1 MAEVIASTYEL
12 IEKLGSG
19 GGGSVYL
26 ANHLRLEKKVVLK
39 RDKRKVTVDIGR
51 LRREVDIL
59 KDLSHPHIPQVY
71 DFFTEDGNVYT
82 VMEYVNGE
90 SLDKA
95 LRNEKRFSQ
104 AQVIKWAVQ
113 CLEALSYLHSPTHG
127 NPPRGYVHSDI
138 KPGNLMRTPQDEIY
152 LIDFNISLAIGE
164 ETVIGHSEGYASP
177 EYYGFDFS
185 AGNGTQ
191 TIEEAEETA
200 VLFDDETMTLT
211 ETLTD
216 AKSGSSSSKKLIIPD
231 ARSDI
236 YSIGAT
242 IYHLISGV
250 RPAKYAMD
258 VVPLSREEF
267 SPQIVDIVTKAMNPN
282 PALRFQTAEEM
293 LYAFTH
299 LRDNDIRVKRSRR
312 SNITAAAVSGAFL
325 VCGISS
331 AFIGLK
337 RMQITESW
345 LKLAEYSQN
354 ALSKGDTASAL
365 EYALSALPEKGGLL
379 TPPPLPE
386 AQLALTNALGVYDL
400 ADGFK
405 EYKTVELSSEPLYMS
420 VSPDGRTAAC
430 ICLGSMEVFDTDT
443 AEILAVL
450 PADSSAL
457 SEVEFL
463 DDHTVIFAGEGGIQ
477 AYDIE
482 KKKELWSGS
491 PATAITI
498 SQDGSTAAGVYRDE
512 TFATVYDTSD
522 GKVKFEVDFDGK
534 KQRISI
540 NDNFANAREN
550 VFELNA
556 DGTLLSSSFEDSS
569 LQIFKLKG
577 EGAPEAV
584 TLLKKENGYTHYE
597 GGFYENYFA
606 FAATKKGESGSIF
619 ATVDC
624 NNEFKSQ
631 GGEVD
636 YHCGVQTD
644 ENGIYLKSN
653 NILVQLDPETGDQT
667 PLVDTT
673 ANIAFFAKS
682 DKHTM
687 VSSDEGLL
695 FFDEDARLITEKEKG
710 YRCDLIQIVGDTALA
725 GRFDSPVVNIM
736 KYENHSDSEI
746 FAYDPSYK
754 HVETRVGPDEKS
766 VMFFSREGFR
776 ICEIGGKQLAETT
789 IPDPGQVYD
798 QQYVRE
804 EDGDVLEVIYKDG
817 TVYRYSG
824 EDGALLEEEKRE
836 KPDGTF
842 YQEFETDNLR
852 VEAPLHGTAMVYK
865 KDSDKLA
872 GELKED
878 AYLTYVTQAGDFITA
893 QYYTSDSDSYGVFL
907 NEKCEKLAELPCLCD
922 IVEDEL
928 YFDYPS
934 GNLRK
939 TYIYGLDELIL
950 LARKELDGAEE

>member
-1 MAEVIASTYEL
+1 MAEVIGSTYEL

-39 RDKRKVTVDIGR
+39 RDKRKVTIDSTR
-51 LRREVDIL
+51 LRREVDVL
-59 KDLSHPHIPQVY
+59 KDLSHPRIPQVY
-71 DFFTEDGNVYT
+71 DFFIEDGNVYT

-95 LRNEKRFSQ
+95 LRREKRFSQ
-104 AQVIKWAVQ
+104 AQVIKWAIQ
-113 CLEALSYLHSPTHG
+113 FLEALSYLHSPTHG
-127 NPPRGYVHSDI
+127 APPRGYVHSDI
-138 KPGNLMRTPQDEIY
+138 KPANLMRTQRDEIY

-185 AGNGTQ
+185 SGSGTR
-191 TIEEAEETA
+191 TVADETS
-200 VLFDDETMTLT
+200 VLDEGETMTLT

-216 AKSGSSSSKKLIIPD
+216 KKSGSSSSSKKLIMPD

-236 YSIGAT
+236 YSVGAT
-242 IYHLISGV
+242 IYHLLSGV

-258 VVPLSREEF
+258 VVPLSEKEF

-282 PALRFQTAEEM
+282 PNLRFQTAEEM

-299 LRDNDIRVKRSRR
+299 LRENDIRVKRSKRN
-312 SNITAAAVSGAFL
+312 NIIAAAASGVL
-325 VCGISS
+325 LLCGISS
-331 AFIGLK
+331 TFLGLK
-337 RMQITESW
+337 RMQITENW

-354 ALSKGDTASAL
+354 ALARGDTASAL
-365 EYALSALPEKGGLL
+365 DYALSALPKRSSLL
-379 TPPPLPE
+379 TPPALPE
-386 AQLALTNALGVYDL
+386 VQLALTSALGVYDL

-405 EYKTVELSSEPLYMS
+405 EYKTVELSSEPLFMS
-420 VSPDGRTAAC
+420 ISPDGRLAAC
-430 ICLGSMEVFDTDT
+430 ISLGTMEVFDTDS
-443 AEILAVL
+443 AEILVSL

-463 DDHTVIFAGEGGIQ
+463 DNHTVIFASEDGIQ

-482 KKKELWSGS
+482 KKEELWSGG

-498 SQDGSTAAGVYRDE
+498 SHDGSTAAGVYRDE

-534 KQRISI
+534 SQRITI

-550 VFELNA
+550 VFELNG
-556 DGTLLSSSFEDSS
+556 DGTLLSSSFDDGS

-577 EGAPEAV
+577 KDKPEAV
-584 TLLKKENGYTHYE
+584 TLLKKDLGYTHYE

-606 FAATKKGESGSIF
+606 FAATKKESSESIF
-619 ATVDC
+619 ATVDSD
-624 NNEFKSQ
+624 NDFKSQ
-631 GGEVD
+631 GAEVD

-644 ENGIYLKSN
+644 ENGIYLKSK
-653 NILVQLDPETGDQT
+653 NILVQLDPVTGEQT

-673 ANIAFFAKS
+673 ANIAFFARS

-695 FFDEDARLITEKEKG
+695 FFDNNAQLITEKEKG
-710 YRCDLIQIVGDTALA
+710 YRSDLIRIVGDTALT

-754 HVETRVGPDEKS
+754 HVEARVRSDEKGA
-766 VMFFSREGFR
+766 MLFSRDGFR
-776 ICEIGGKQLAETT
+776 LYDMEGKQLEEV
-789 IPDPGQVYD
+789 PVSDSGQVYD

-804 EDGDVLEVIYKDG
+804 EGGDILEVIYKDG
-817 TVYRYSG
+817 KVYRYST
-824 EDGALLEEEKRE
+824 EDGTLLDEEKRE
-836 KPDGTF
+836 KPDETL
-842 YQEFETDNLR
+842 YEEFTTDNLR
-852 VEAPLHGTAMVYK
+852 IEAPKHDSAKVYK
-865 KDSDKLA
+865 KDSDKQI
-872 GELKED
+872 GELKEE
-878 AYLTYVTQAGDFITA
+878 AYLTYVNQAGDFITA
-893 QYYTSDSDSYGVFL
+893 QYYTSERNSYGYLL

-922 IVEDEL
+922 IVNDKL
-928 YFDYPS
+928 IFDYPT
-934 GNLRK
+934 GNLREAP
-939 TYIYGLDELIL
+939 IYELDELIS
-950 LARKELDGAEE
+950 LARRELDGADE